1 MEIKKVNQIGEWCIW
16 FLNPLLL
23 VMAIYSE
30 TSKSNDVLLWIGK
43 LHPLVLHFPIV
54 VGIAIVVY
62 YLFLQQKTL
71 EENIEKLVLVANALM
86 ASIVALFG
94 LLLSKQDAYDT
105 TILTLHKW
113 GGVAIALLSWLLIYS
128 QSSKANLKKLV
139 AIVYLFVLLFFTHK
153 GALLTHGE
161 NALSMPSTNIA
172 TIEEI
177 KTTDSSLS
185 VYEKAIAPILAQKC
199 VSCHG
204 AEKIKGKLQLHTP
217 DFILK
222 GGKDGNILNSIQN
235 KEALLLQRIH
245 LPNADE
251 KHMPPDGKLQLT
263 LEELTLLNKW
273 VKAGGNFTKKISELA
288 KTDSLAILAL
298 AYKAPAKGK
307 GDNKN
312 TAPDLKEYNT
322 SYCSVNYLYNGSE
335 EVAVNF
341 FQGSFYKKEQLAKL
355 ENLKDKVV
363 SLNMQSMPLTKDDIT
378 LITKFV
384 NLKKLNLNY

>member
-1 MEIKKVNQIGEWCIW
+1 
-16 FLNPLLL
+16 
-23 VMAIYSE
+23 
-30 TSKSNDVLLWIGK
+30 
-43 LHPLVLHFPIV
+43 
-54 VGIAIVVY
+54 
-62 YLFLQQKTL
+62 
-71 EENIEKLVLVANALM
+71 
-86 ASIVALFG
+86 
-94 LLLSKQDAYDT
+94 
-105 TILTLHKW
+105 
-113 GGVAIALLSWLLIYS
+113 
-128 QSSKANLKKLV
+128 
-139 AIVYLFVLLFFTHK
+139 
-153 GALLTHGE
+153 
-161 NALSMPSTNIA
+161 
-172 TIEEI
+172 
-177 KTTDSSLS
+177 
-185 VYEKAIAPILAQKC
+185 
-199 VSCHG
+199 
-204 AEKIKGKLQLHTP
+204 
-217 DFILK
+217 
-222 GGKDGNILNSIQN
+222 
-235 KEALLLQRIH
+235 
-245 LPNADE
+245 
-251 KHMPPDGKLQLT
+251 MPPDGKLQLT

-384 NLKKLNLNY
+384 NLKKLNLNYSKLSLVDLQPLKNLTKLSNLSICGIELDQNTLTAFIDKSPFTEIHVWTNHSNEKEFEKLTASNKKVKIIIGDNLDTEIIKLTSPIIEQDSLIIVSYLDVPIKHFLKGTIVRYTTDGKDPDSITSPIYAKKLHFTKNTMLKAKAFKPGWLSSDVVQKTFYKSV